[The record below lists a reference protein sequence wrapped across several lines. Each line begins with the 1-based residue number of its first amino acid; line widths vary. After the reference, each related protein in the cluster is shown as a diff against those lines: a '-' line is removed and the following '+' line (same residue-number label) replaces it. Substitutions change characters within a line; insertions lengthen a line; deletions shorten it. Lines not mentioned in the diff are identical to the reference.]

1 MQKEGINGGLKMLDF
16 ELAVL
21 DFIQANFKT
30 AFGDFIMPVISAL
43 GNGGIIWIC
52 ISLIF
57 CLLPKYRKYGI
68 TMFIALILDALIC
81 NIILKPLVA
90 RTRPFAVNTSI
101 NLLISAPKDYSF
113 PSGHTAAS
121 FSAAFSLFFGKNE
134 LWKPAVILAALI
146 AFSRLY
152 LYVHYPTDVFT
163 GIVIGVII
171 GFLSNIIYRKA
182 ETLTCKI

>member
-1 MQKEGINGGLKMLDF
+1 MLDF
-16 ELAVL
+16 EFAML
-21 DFIQANFKT
+21 DFIQTNLKT
-30 AFGDFIMPVISAL
+30 TFGDFIMPLISAL

-52 ISLIF
+52 ISVIL

-81 NIILKPLVA
+81 NIMLKPLVA
-90 RTRPFAVNTSI
+90 RMRPFTVNTNI

-113 PSGHTAAS
+113 PSGHTASS

-134 LWKPAVILAALI
+134 LWKPSVVLAVLI

-163 GIVIGVII
+163 GMLIGVII
-171 GFLSNIIYRKA
+171 GFLSNIIYHKA
-182 ETLTCKI
+182 QTLTSKM